1 MFIRRFNLIRPENV
15 TFSLMCRLCAINKN
29 ITEAEMQAFTL
40 KQCM

>member
-1 MFIRRFNLIRPENV
+1 MFILRFNWIRPENI
-15 TFSLMCRLCAINKN
+15 TFSMTCRLCAINKN